1 MRKPN
6 RAERRRASSKKKGG
20 AQVAHTSGGQRLKA
34 VQDEVRFNE
43 SLFKDTE

>member
-34 VQDEVRFNE
+34 MQDEVRFNE
-43 SLFKDTE
+43 SLFKEE